1 MPIWRAKARPE
12 HRVELAFGSND
23 TLRATASTTGSTGT
37 CRVLHRIDVS
47 HQSRTFDQAFA
58 RRETRYASGV
68 LQFRPDEA
76 TSILVKLDRNE
87 TNNRDPVRVPYTK
100 VTGGAPSLST
110 TAFGNTNF
118 TPVTDVNGKP
128 VYYSFSIPVAVR
140 PTASRQPIALGVTT
154 NTVVTPLPNPAI
166 VGRYFQNPDDY
177 AAYTAYYR
185 ATQTAGYVSPANGT
199 GSPSTAS

>member
-68 LQFRPDEA
+68 LHFRPDEA

-87 TNNRDPVRVPYTK
+87 TNNRDPVRVQYTK

-110 TAFGNTNF
+110 TAVGNTNF